1 LLPSFKL
8 YILKLEITA
17 TITLVNQLFLGGQH
31 TPIWG
36 GQYAPFSGG
45 HFNPELGGQFE
56 RFFHS
61 AFLTQDEIELTE
73 RRMTTD
79 L

>member
-1 LLPSFKL
+1 MYNDRAFLFTRHSNNDIVKKH
-8 YILKLEITA
+8 Y
-17 TITLVNQLFLGGQH
+17 VN
-31 TPIWG
+31 
-36 GQYAPFSGG
+36 
-45 HFNPELGGQFE
+45 
-56 RFFHS
+56 S